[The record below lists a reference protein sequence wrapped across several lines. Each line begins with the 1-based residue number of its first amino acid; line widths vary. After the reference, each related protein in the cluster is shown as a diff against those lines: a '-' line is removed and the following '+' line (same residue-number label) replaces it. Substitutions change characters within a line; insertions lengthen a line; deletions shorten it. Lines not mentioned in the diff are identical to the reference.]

1 MPNLV
6 TGHLPELPAIRVSPS
21 AQGASTTSNREV
33 EPSVW
38 HFAPSPASISLP
50 PNNRRAVVKALRYD
64 EERPTFAEMPD
75 TFPIL
80 CTAEWP
86 SDFIKQDPNP
96 NTCAPSVKSASR
108 PGT

>member
-1 MPNLV
+1 MPNFV
-6 TGHLPELPAIRVSPS
+6 TGHLPELPAIC
-21 AQGASTTSNREV
+21 
-33 EPSVW
+33 PSVS
-38 HFAPSPASISLP
+38 AGCLDNQQPGGRTLSLALCASPASISLP
-50 PNNRRAVVKALRYD
+50 PNNRRAVVKALRCD
-64 EERPTFAEMPD
+64 EELPTWAEMPD

-86 SDFIKQDPNP
+86 TGFIKQDPNP